1 MGDFNSYF
9 SSIPKMETERLIFTA
24 FTREDM
30 NAYFEI
36 LRDKDV
42 QRYLGGGVP
51 LFDKEPHISNWLN
64 NINDKLLKRK
74 LVFTWCIRE
83 KRSNQVIGRIDLGGF
98 IKKQNAEISYH
109 FAKAFWGG
117 GLASEAV
124 QIVTK
129 FGMEELGLSR
139 IQGMV
144 MVDNQASVRV
154 LEKNEPNIKALQG
167 NALDIKLPDNS
178 FDIVLLFGP
187 MYHLISFEDKLKAI
201 NEAKRVLKP
210 NPLFPRLL
218 LISSKLIIISS

>member
-74 LVFTWCIRE
+74 LVFPGVLEKKEAIRLLVVLTLE
-83 KRSNQVIGRIDLGGF
+83 ALLRSKTQKSPIILRKLSG
-98 IKKQNAEISYH
+98 
-109 FAKAFWGG
+109 GG

-154 LEKNEPNIKALQG
+154 LEKNGYIKEGVLHHYPFGREFHDVVMLA
-167 NALDIKLPDNS
+167 KL
-178 FDIVLLFGP
+178 
-187 MYHLISFEDKLKAI
+187 
-201 NEAKRVLKP
+201 R
-210 NPLFPRLL
+210 
-218 LISSKLIIISS
+218 

>member
-144 MVDNQASVRV
+144 MVDNQTSVRV
-154 LEKNEPNIKALQG
+154 LEKNGYIKEGVLHHYPFGREFHDVVMLAKLR
-167 NALDIKLPDNS
+167 LD
-178 FDIVLLFGP
+178 
-187 MYHLISFEDKLKAI
+187 
-201 NEAKRVLKP
+201 
-210 NPLFPRLL
+210 
-218 LISSKLIIISS
+218 

>member
-109 FAKAFWGG
+109 FAKAFWGWIFRCG
-117 GLASEAV
+117 GAACPVWREPPVRTDVSHQHTLYLNNYIRSV
-124 QIVTK
+124 SFRPYT
-129 FGMEELGLSR
+129 SR
-139 IQGMV
+139 M
-144 MVDNQASVRV
+144 DR
-154 LEKNEPNIKALQG
+154 
-167 NALDIKLPDNS
+167 S
-178 FDIVLLFGP
+178 FDGSTGT
-187 MYHLISFEDKLKAI
+187 MSMT
-201 NEAKRVLKP
+201 
-210 NPLFPRLL
+210 
-218 LISSKLIIISS
+218 